1 MLSLLFLSWFSIV
14 GRRRSLNYPPF
25 TRFIMVAIIAIWIWP
40 LTSHTNV
47 RRINMDYEAAYKI
60 LFNGITD
67 ALTELDKANE
77 KSPEMIRAEMLLQ
90 SAQRKTEE
98 MYIEG
103 E

>member
-1 MLSLLFLSWFSIV
+1 
-14 GRRRSLNYPPF
+14 
-25 TRFIMVAIIAIWIWP
+25 
-40 LTSHTNV
+40 
-47 RRINMDYEAAYKI
+47 MDYEAAYKI